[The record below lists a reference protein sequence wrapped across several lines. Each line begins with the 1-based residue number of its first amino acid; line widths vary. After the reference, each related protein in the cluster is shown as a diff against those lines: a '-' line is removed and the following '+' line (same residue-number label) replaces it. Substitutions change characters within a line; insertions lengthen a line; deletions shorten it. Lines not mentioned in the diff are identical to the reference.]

1 MTAQLRYAAPWPV
14 LVQSTQYLNKA
25 RGSLEDY
32 LRAPRDEVLL
42 QQAMDELRQWEDALA
57 ELPEICLLIQAMRA
71 ALQLEAEGWPTSTKL
86 METVALGFLI
96 LEIYVAQL
104 TAGQPRTPWTLWPCS
119 NQLRLLIGKKTIPA
133 SEYYAKTTITPLQ
146 TEEPPATMLQTESAR
161 KTAHRLRAAF
171 QAALLIWLK
180 HKDADQGLSAL
191 IRLTQQLREQS
202 REAHAR
208 AFWWI
213 VKSYLEGL
221 QAQAIADDEQAK
233 HLLSQIEQ
241 QVRRQ
246 AGQDEVEFVIALP
259 HELEAMLLFCIGQR
273 QFSYSGSESID
284 QAFALSDL
292 LPSQAQ
298 INDQI
303 RMTQL
308 ISQRAAQ
315 VQLLTQLQ
323 ADVDDLLYRFTRHG
337 DADSSAEFASWH
349 ADLHRVAMLCGF
361 IGYEDNQ
368 AALTVLAAGPFRTA
382 DAYRIELALLKDKMV
397 EALADLALVQ
407 PKEPVLPDE
416 TVMQDVDELL
426 AAADSE
432 EIIISMPQDY
442 PEAAQPEPVKEG
454 DPSLARVEH
463 ALVPKPVTDPQILL
477 PAIRAE
483 DADEEILAIF
493 IEEAE
498 EILANLRQDYAHWRD
513 TDDSEARVKVRR
525 AFHTLK
531 GSGRMAGAG
540 LIAEF
545 AWAHENLLNRLLEQ
559 SLTDQQAVLELI
571 GSAIELMPELIAQL
585 KGQTQ
590 DSIDSRLTDLL
601 ARVQLLAPLPIKT
614 KAGMPSVEQP
624 RTQPPS
630 APPKSPE
637 QPVPCMEAE
646 LYAIFTQ
653 ECKSHV
659 RVLEQLFIS
668 QQRKG
673 IPDQQQLQRA
683 LHTLTGSA
691 STVGAQSIALLAQ
704 QLEQLVKLLDVSAIM
719 ADHELLALFQSSTQA
734 ITAELDRLGDARLPA
749 LDHGQLLTRL
759 QQALTRMRT
768 HHQALEPKPDKGDS
782 ANPVDDFLLGV
793 FLDEAAELLSNLEAA
808 LHQWRHKPSDLG
820 QADAWLRELH
830 TLKGGAR
837 MVGLQPIAELAHEC
851 ENLLKQIRDEKRGI
865 DDAGFELLLRTL
877 DQFTLMLE
885 QARQGQVV
893 TCDQSLLPA
902 MSGCRMELP
911 AMGITSAAAPDEP
924 ETVGELRQVPASE
937 TILFRAQDPQAHQI
951 VQVEPISTESGVGAK
966 TTAESS
972 TSAIRI
978 SALLLDMLLNHA
990 GEMSI
995 YHGQLE
1001 QQIGS
1006 WAEHLNEFDRT
1017 VTRLHRQLRELEL
1030 ETEAQILYRYEQ
1042 THHKTAREGFD
1053 PLEFDQ
1059 YTHVQQLSRT
1069 ISESVSDL
1077 SSLRELFG
1085 LLQSETENLLQQQA
1099 QVNAELRNKL
1109 THARMVPFSSQA
1121 ARFDRIV
1128 WQTAQTLGKSV
1139 ELVMQGGD
1147 EEIDRKVLEHM
1158 VNPIEHMLRNAVSHG
1173 LEAGDERRR
1182 LGKPELGRIQLRVRR
1197 EGAQVVI
1204 EVADDGAGLD
1214 LAAIRRKATERGLL
1228 PAGIRISDQDLAQFI
1243 LEPGFSTASHVTQI
1257 AGRGV
1262 GLDVVDAQIKHL
1274 GGSLSI
1280 ESQPGVGSCFKARL
1294 PYSLAMGQ
1302 VLLVRAAHE
1311 TYAVPVGTVNAVI
1324 RLSEA
1329 QTQDY
1334 QRGILTSISYDGE
1347 DYNLRLF
1354 ADLIALP
1361 VQPKAGTHGLPLLL
1375 VRSGDQRWAL
1385 VVDKVLGRREIM
1397 VKPSGPQLQSLRGIT
1412 GVTILN
1418 DSQVV
1423 LIIDPIALM
1432 RNFALHRQTTLE
1444 AKQENRVAKVMVV
1457 DDSITVRRVSTRL
1470 LERYGL
1476 EVITARDGMEAIS
1489 LLQQTQPDLM
1499 LLDVEMPRM
1508 DGYEL
1513 AQYIRSNALLR
1524 HLPII
1529 MITSRMGDKHR
1540 ERALTLGVNEYLGK
1554 PYQEAELLQK
1564 ICRLLNQAGKSIA
1577 ELQDVA
1583 IA

>member
-1 MTAQLRYAAPWPV
+1 M
-14 LVQSTQYLNKA
+14 QSIQYLNKA

-32 LRAPRDEVLL
+32 VRGPRDEVLL
-42 QQAMDELRQWEDALA
+42 QQALDELRQWEDTLA
-57 ELPEICLLIQAMRA
+57 ELPEICLLIQAMRT
-71 ALQLEAEGWPTSTKL
+71 ALQFEAEAWPTSTKL

-96 LEIYVAQL
+96 LEIYVERL
-104 TAGQPRTPWTLWPCS
+104 TAGQQRTPWVLWPCG
-119 NQLRLLIGKKTIPA
+119 NQLRFLIGKKSISA
-133 SEYYAKTTITPLQ
+133 AEYYAKTTVMTLPR
-146 TEEPPATMLQTESAR
+146 EEPPAAMLQTEPVR

-171 QAALLIWLK
+171 QAALLAWLK
-180 HKDADQGLSAL
+180 YKDADQGLGEL

-221 QAQAIADDEQAK
+221 QVQAIADDEQTK

-246 AGQDEVEFVIALP
+246 AGQDEDEFVIELP

-273 QFSYSGSESID
+273 QFAYSGSEAID
-284 QAFALSDL
+284 QVFALSRW

-298 INDQI
+298 IDDEI

-308 ISQRAAQ
+308 ISQQMAQ
-315 VQLLTQLQ
+315 VQLLKQLQ
-323 ADVDDLLYRFTRHG
+323 ADVDDLVGRLTRH
-337 DADSSAEFASWH
+337 DDVDSSAEFVGLR
-349 ADLHRVAMLCGF
+349 ADLHRTAMLCGF
-361 IGYEDNQ
+361 LGYADNQ
-368 AALTVLAAGPFRTA
+368 AALAVLATGPSQTA
-382 DAYRIELALLKDKMV
+382 DAYTRELALLKDKLV
-397 EALADLALVQ
+397 EALADLALAQ
-407 PKEPVLPDE
+407 HQAPVLPDA
-416 TVMQDVDELL
+416 TVMQDVDALL
-426 AAADSE
+426 TAADAE

-442 PEAAQPEPVKEG
+442 AEASQPEPVDEG
-454 DPSLARVEH
+454 DPSLARMEH
-463 ALVPKPVTDPQILL
+463 AWVPDLVTDNQILL
-477 PAIRAE
+477 PAVRAE
-483 DADEEILAIF
+483 NADEEILAIF

-498 EILANLRQDYAHWRD
+498 EILADLRQDYAHWRD
-513 TDDSEARVKVRR
+513 TDDGETRVKVRR

-531 GSGRMAGAG
+531 GSGRMAGAS

-559 SLTDQQAVLELI
+559 SLTDQQAVLKLI
-571 GSAIELMPELIAQL
+571 GIAIDLMPALIAQL

-590 DSIDSRLTDLL
+590 GAIDSRIIGLLT
-601 ARVQLLAPLPIKT
+601 RVQLLAPLPIKT
-614 KAGMPSVEQP
+614 NAGKSSIEQP
-624 RTQPPS
+624 RTELPS
-630 APPKSPE
+630 TLPKYQE
-637 QPVPCMEAE
+637 QPVPCLDAE
-646 LYAIFTQ
+646 LYAIFMQ
-653 ECKSHV
+653 ECQAHL

-668 QQRKG
+668 QQRKAT
-673 IPDQQQLQRA
+673 PDQHQLQRT

-691 STVGAQSIALLAQ
+691 GTVGAQSIVLLAQ
-704 QLEQLVKLLDVSAIM
+704 PLEHLVKLLDVSVIM

-734 ITAELDRLGDARLPA
+734 ITAELDRLGDTHLPA

-759 QQALTRMRT
+759 QQALTSAHA
-768 HHQALEPKPDKGDS
+768 HHQALESKPDKGDPV
-782 ANPVDDFLLGV
+782 NQVDDFLLGV

-808 LHQWRHKPSDLG
+808 LHQWRHKPSDSG
-820 QADAWLRELH
+820 QADAWLRDLH

-851 ENLLKQIRDEKRGI
+851 ENLLKQIRDEKHGI
-865 DDAGFELLLRTL
+865 DDVGFELLLRTL
-877 DQFTLMLE
+877 DQFMFMLE
-885 QARQGQVV
+885 QARQGRVV
-893 TCDQSLLPA
+893 ICDQSLLVA
-902 MSGCRMELP
+902 MSGCRAELP
-911 AMGITSAAAPDEP
+911 AMDITGAAAPDEP
-924 ETVGELRQVPASE
+924 ESINEAWQAPFAE
-937 TILFRAQDPQAHQI
+937 TTSSLAQDTQAHTARP
-951 VQVEPISTESGVGAK
+951 VEPAANESAVGAK
-966 TTAESS
+966 TTAE
-972 TSAIRI
+972 TTAPAIRI
-978 SALLLDMLLNHA
+978 SALLLDVLLNHA

-1001 QQIGS
+1001 QQVGG

-1017 VTRLHRQLRELEL
+1017 VTRLRRQLRELEL
-1030 ETEAQILYRYEQ
+1030 ETEAQILYRHTQ
-1042 THHKTAREGFD
+1042 THHRPAREEFD
-1053 PLEFDQ
+1053 PLELDQ

-1069 ISESVSDL
+1069 ISESVADL

-1085 LLQSETENLLQQQA
+1085 LLQGETENLLQQQA
-1099 QVNAELRNKL
+1099 QVNAELRSKL

-1121 ARFDRIV
+1121 VRFDRIV
-1128 WQTAQTLGKSV
+1128 RQTAQTLGKSV
-1139 ELVMQGGD
+1139 ELVIQGGD

-1182 LGKPELGRIQLRVRR
+1182 LGKSELGNIQLRVRR

-1228 PAGIRISDQDLAQFI
+1228 PPGIRISDQDLAQFI
-1243 LEPGFSTASHVTQI
+1243 LEPGFSTAAQITQI

-1274 GGSLSI
+1274 GGALSI
-1280 ESQPGVGSCFKARL
+1280 ESQAGVGSCFKARL
-1294 PYSLAMGQ
+1294 PYSLAVGQ
-1302 VLLVRAAHE
+1302 VLLVRTAHE
-1311 TYAVPVGTVNAVI
+1311 TYAIPVGTVNGVI
-1324 RLSEA
+1324 RLSEV

-1334 QRGILTSISYDGE
+1334 QRGSLTSISYDGV
-1347 DYNLRLF
+1347 DYSLRLF
-1354 ADLIALP
+1354 ADLVALP
-1361 VQPKAGTHGLPLLL
+1361 AQPQVGAHGLPLLL
-1375 VRSGDQRWAL
+1375 IRSGDQRCAL

-1423 LIIDPIALM
+1423 LIIDPVALM
-1432 RNFALHRQTTLE
+1432 RNFALHRQMTSET
-1444 AKQENRVAKVMVV
+1444 KQEDRIAKVMVV
-1457 DDSITVRRVSTRL
+1457 DDSITVRRVSARL

-1513 AQYIRSNALLR
+1513 AQYIRSNASLR

-1564 ICRLLNQAGKSIA
+1564 ISRLLNQAGKSIA